1 MAFAY
6 GQRLCGLHE
15 TACAVGKFFEI
26 HFLTPSAH
34 LAPANSGPQSGGPVP
49 ALCGCILLQFEGSFG
64 LLYVIINAIPGIA
77 KMARN
82 R

>member
-1 MAFAY
+1 
-6 GQRLCGLHE
+6 
-15 TACAVGKFFEI
+15 
-26 HFLTPSAH
+26 
-34 LAPANSGPQSGGPVP
+34 
-49 ALCGCILLQFEGSFG
+49 LQFEGSFG